1 MNKRNEELQQK
12 DNQQIAEALPKNNR
26 KEIFGWLMYDWA
38 NSAFYTTVI
47 GVLLGP
53 YLTTLAQA
61 DVGERG
67 VVFDL
72 GFLGSVTAESLVP
85 TALAVSVGIQVF
97 LLPVLG
103 SIADYTH
110 LKKPMMVFFCYLG
123 VTASSLLF
131 FVSKGHD
138 YLWGCL
144 LMMIANISFAAAN
157 VFYNA
162 FLVDITTE
170 DNRDKISSYGFA
182 SGYTSGI
189 IMLIVNLVIIHYA
202 ENLGMTKG
210 TAVRISMLTAS
221 IWWGI
226 FALITFYLIK
236 PRKPAKTPPK
246 NKPLLIIGFSEL
258 WKTCR
263 ELKNLKWT
271 TLFLIA
277 YLFYNDGV
285 QAVILNS
292 SVFLSQELFDEEGR
306 KTNQSFLLGI
316 FFVAQVAAL
325 IGSIFF
331 ERVSRKLGAKRTI
344 LLCLTIWCG
353 VVIFAYG
360 FLTNT
365 FQAWIMSVAIGLVLG
380 STQALSRSVYSKMIP
395 YGKES
400 SFFGLYEISEKGTSW
415 LGQLIFGIVVASTGS
430 YRQAILALIFF
441 FVVGGIILI
450 FTDVSKGI
458 EQANRVS
465 MSEEPLLENA

>member
-1 MNKRNEELQQK
+1 M
-12 DNQQIAEALPKNNR
+12 NQQDKISRLENSQATDNLPKNDR

-53 YLTTLAQA
+53 YLTALAQA

-85 TALAVSVGIQVF
+85 TALAISVGVQVF
-97 LLPVLG
+97 LLPILG

-110 LKKPMMVFFCYLG
+110 LKKPMMAFFCYLG

-131 FVSKGHD
+131 FVSKGHE
-138 YLWGCL
+138 YIWGCA

-182 SGYTSGI
+182 AGYIGGI
-189 IMLIVNLVIIHYA
+189 IMLVINLATIYYS
-202 ENLGMTKG
+202 EELGITKSL
-210 TAVRISMLTAS
+210 AVRISMLMAS
-221 IWWGI
+221 VWWGI

-236 PRKPAKTPPK
+236 PRKPIKNAPK
-246 NKPLLIIGFSEL
+246 NKPILIIGFSEL
-258 WKTCR
+258 WKTCK
-263 ELKNLKWT
+263 ELKGLKWT
-271 TLFLIA
+271 LMFLIA
-277 YLFYNDGV
+277 YLFYNDGI
-285 QAVILNS
+285 QTVILNS
-292 SVFLSQELFDEEGR
+292 SIFLSQELFDEEGR
-306 KTNQSFLLGI
+306 QKNQFFLLGI

-325 IGSIFF
+325 IGSILF
-331 ERVSRKLGAKRTI
+331 ERVSRKLGAKKTI
-344 LLCLTIWCG
+344 LVCLFIWCA
-353 VVIFAYG
+353 VVIYAYG

-365 FQAWIMSVAIGLVLG
+365 FQAWIMSVGIGLVLG
-380 STQALSRSVYSKMIP
+380 STQALSRSLYSQMIP
-395 YGKES
+395 LGKES

-441 FVVGGIILI
+441 FIVGGILLI

-458 EQANRVS
+458 QEANQVS
-465 MSEEPLLENA
+465 TSQEPAFETA